1 MLPKFLRNAMIF
13 KMFMEIHE
21 PSRRP
26 PPSKV
31 TLESRDSEAS
41 RWILQP
47 KALLRERS
55 TRSLRNDD
63 DNHINIGPGNILF
76 TIGNSF
82 PYCFFMKILECW
94 QQITYQVLLQYGNEQ
109 GY

>member
-1 MLPKFLRNAMIF
+1 
-13 KMFMEIHE
+13 MEIYNIH
-21 PSRRP
+21 SVHKIIIKHA

-47 KALLRERS
+47 KAVLRERS
-55 TRSLRNDD
+55 TQSLRNDD

-76 TIGNSF
+76 TIGNNF
-82 PYCFFMKILECW
+82 PYCFFHEDIGGLATNYVSIVIAVWK
-94 QQITYQVLLQYGNEQ
+94 
-109 GY
+109 

>member
-1 MLPKFLRNAMIF
+1 MLPKFLRNALIF

-21 PSRRP
+21 PSRRR

-76 TIGNSF
+76 TIGNNF
-82 PYCFFMKILECW
+82 PYCFFHEDFGMLATNYVSIAIAVWK
-94 QQITYQVLLQYGNEQ
+94 
-109 GY
+109 